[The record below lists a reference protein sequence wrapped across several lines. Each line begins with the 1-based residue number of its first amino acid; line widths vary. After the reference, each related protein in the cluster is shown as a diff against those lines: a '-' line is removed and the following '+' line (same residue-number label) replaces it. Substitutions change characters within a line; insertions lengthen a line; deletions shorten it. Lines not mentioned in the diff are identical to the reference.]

1 VFHAL
6 HVASRECSQE
16 RASVRVGFPRARQDG
31 PARWNRFE
39 HARVL
44 GDEGATERER
54 ANHQEES
61 AMSRAIARF
70 QFAETPRA
78 NARNSSNDAAHGAV
92 SAPLTRTQI
101 GGRLSLVDR
110 GPLAIA
116 AEHGLVVRI
125 RTGSVWTS
133 QPGDGQY
140 WLVRTGEGFTAHRA
154 GPLVVRAV
162 ERSEIE
168 IVWPRLDAERL
179 SPGLEPVSIVP

>member
-1 VFHAL
+1 V
-6 HVASRECSQE
+6 S
-16 RASVRVGFPRARQDG
+16 
-31 PARWNRFE
+31 WNRFE

-61 AMSRAIARF
+61 AMSIAVARI
-70 QFAETPRA
+70 QFPETPRA
-78 NARNSSNDAAHGAV
+78 NARKSINDTAHGAV

-110 GPLAIA
+110 GSIAIA
-116 AEHGLVVRI
+116 AEHGLIVRV
-125 RTGSVWTS
+125 RTGSVWTG
-133 QPGDGQY
+133 QPGHGQHR
-140 WLVRTGEGFTAHRA
+140 LVRAGEGFTAHRA
-154 GPLVVRAV
+154 GWLVVRAV

-168 IVWPRLDAERL
+168 IEWPRLDAERL